1 MCDELELLRG
11 SPELQRLL
19 GHYAAAAAADPEAWQ
34 DRLMH
39 LEGVEPR
46 ELVRLHGLLLAAGWV
61 EQNTGNTPVL
71 RPGAVPC
78 CYQVTPAGRRAARQA
93 RGVAAAGDEGE
104 AVAAAADGPGA
115 ASDSG
120 TAAPAP
126 GRRDGRR
133 ARAATP
139 KGFRAGTPGQPGQ
152 VAGVAVA
159 SPG

>member
-1 MCDELELLRG
+1 MFDELELLRG

-19 GHYAAAAAADPEAWQ
+19 GHYAAADDDGREAWQ

-78 CYQVTPAGRRAARQA
+78 CYQVTPAGRRAVRQA
-93 RGVAAAGDEGE
+93 RGGAAAGDEGE
-104 AVAAAADGPGA
+104 AVAAADGPGA
-115 ASDSG
+115 APG
-120 TAAPAP
+120 GGNAAPAP
-126 GRRDGRR
+126 GRREGRR

-139 KGFRAGTPGQPGQ
+139 KGSRAGTPVQPGP

>member
-1 MCDELELLRG
+1 MFDELELLRG

-19 GHYAAAAAADPEAWQ
+19 GHYAAAAAADWEAWQ

-61 EQNTGNTPVL
+61 EQNTGHTPVL
-71 RPGAVPC
+71 RPEAVPC

-93 RGVAAAGDEGE
+93 RGE
-104 AVAAAADGPGA
+104 AAAADGPGTA
-115 ASDSG
+115 PDGG
-120 TAAPAP
+120 TAAP
-126 GRRDGRR
+126 GRRDGPR

-139 KGFRAGTPGQPGQ
+139 KGWPPGRPGP

-159 SPG
+159 SSG